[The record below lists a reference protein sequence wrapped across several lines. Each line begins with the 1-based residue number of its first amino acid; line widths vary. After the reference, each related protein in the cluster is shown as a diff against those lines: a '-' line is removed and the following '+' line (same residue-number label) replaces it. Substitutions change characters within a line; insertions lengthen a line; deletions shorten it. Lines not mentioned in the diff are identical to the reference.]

1 VGDDGSQIV
10 KKGLPFEGRMGTVA
24 DGDEFRALPEQS
36 TSKQETTDYSII
48 LSARATRST
57 GIP

>member
-1 VGDDGSQIV
+1 VGDQIV
-10 KKGLPFEGRMGTVA
+10 KTGLPFEGRMGTVA

-36 TSKQETTDYSII
+36 TSKQEATDYSIT